1 MFDVR
6 MGENG
11 EVLLSGRLDA
21 AQAPKLQKF
30 LDGLAEPRIIDFS
43 DLEYISSAGLGV
55 LLKTQKRLFDTIG
68 AMKMRH
74 VSTHIADVF
83 KYSGLDQ
90 IFEIE
95 MADAG

>member
-1 MFDVR
+1 MFDIR
-6 MGENG
+6 LGENG

-21 AQAPKLQKF
+21 AQAPKLQEF
-30 LDGLAEPRIIDFS
+30 LNGLAEPRIIDFN

-55 LLKTQKRLFDTIG
+55 LLKTQKRVFGNIG
-68 AMKMRH
+68 AMKMTR

-90 IFEIE
+90 VFKIV
-95 MADAG
+95 MTDAG

>member
-6 MGENG
+6 LGDNSA
-11 EVLLSGRLDA
+11 VLLAGRLDA

-30 LDGLAEPRIIDFS
+30 LDDLAEPRVIDFG
-43 DLEYISSAGLGV
+43 DLEYISSAGLGA
-55 LLKTQKRLFDTIG
+55 LLKTQKRVFDTIG

-95 MADAG
+95 IADAG